1 MKCFSSSF
9 HAATAQ
15 MRAALDF
22 PCALPAFL
30 RLLHTVMEPAGL
42 YGSELWGLLSIP
54 GLWSSNWSLPKFYGL
69 ADPLEV
75 HRCRLIRQWLRLP
88 ASVPHLPLLHELGSE
103 PLVHCYV
110 RRAVRF
116 YNCLVDLDVASVYRG
131 VLRQNIDDALSTR
144 SRAHNFVGAL
154 FQVLR
159 ILLPPAGGITRTLRN
174 CLPLDATA
182 IDEALSTRYTQH
194 IQHLSQV
201 EHGTGSRIGL
211 YFRVVGTHALGVVPS
226 FYSCRLSHGVLVR
239 FLRFRLGC
247 HHLRIHT
254 GRWQLPAL
262 LRPQRT
268 CLRCS
273 STAVDDEAHCL
284 FLCVCVCVCVNL
296 TLANPSARV
305 RCHSSP
311 QGWQSH

>member
-1 MKCFSSSF
+1 MQHETNRKLLLWPLDGVSAHRVRPSIYLACTLHSSPSM
-9 HAATAQ
+9 HS
-15 MRAALDF
+15 
-22 PCALPAFL
+22 
-30 RLLHTVMEPAGL
+30 G
-42 YGSELWGLLSIP
+42 
-54 GLWSSNWSLPKFYGL
+54 
-69 ADPLEV
+69 
-75 HRCRLIRQWLRLP
+75 
-88 ASVPHLPLLHELGSE
+88 
-103 PLVHCYV
+103 
-110 RRAVRF
+110 
-116 YNCLVDLDVASVYRG
+116 
-131 VLRQNIDDALSTR
+131 
-144 SRAHNFVGAL
+144 
-154 FQVLR
+154 
-159 ILLPPAGGITRTLRN
+159 TLRN

-284 FLCVCVCVCVNL
+284 FLCEHPTIVEARDIFLSAVVPPVSALSSLRYADFWALYSTGRVPLPVLVKYVAICV
-296 TLANPSARV
+296 RV
-305 RCHSSP
+305 GRQCHRV
-311 QGWQSH
+311 WWY

>member
-1 MKCFSSSF
+1 MP
-9 HAATAQ
+9 
-15 MRAALDF
+15 RA
-22 PCALPAFL
+22 
-30 RLLHTVMEPAGL
+30 
-42 YGSELWGLLSIP
+42 
-54 GLWSSNWSLPKFYGL
+54 
-69 ADPLEV
+69 
-75 HRCRLIRQWLRLP
+75 
-88 ASVPHLPLLHELGSE
+88 
-103 PLVHCYV
+103 
-110 RRAVRF
+110 RAVRAITSC
-116 YNCLVDLDVASVYRG
+116 CLCGLV
-131 VLRQNIDDALSTR
+131 
-144 SRAHNFVGAL
+144 
-154 FQVLR
+154 
-159 ILLPPAGGITRTLRN
+159 PAGGITRTLRN

-182 IDEALSTRYTQH
+182 IDEALSTRYTEH

-211 YFRVVGTHALGVVPS
+211 YFTVVGTHALGVVPS

-284 FLCVCVCVCVNL
+284 FLCEHPTIVEARDVFLSAVVLYHLCPHCRLSGML
-296 TLANPSARV
+296 TFGHCIQLAGSLFQCWSSMLPSAFVSVDNATSLVVLMWWTCQTSCFRKI
-305 RCHSSP
+305 SI
-311 QGWQSH
+311 